1 MNKMGLVE
9 AVQSKLG
16 IAKRSAE
23 DAVDTVFD
31 TIMQT
36 LGRGEDVSVSGFGV
50 FIVKERA
57 ARAGINP
64 RTKERIQVAATKTPK
79 FRAGKSLKEAVK

>member
-9 AVQSKLG
+9 AVQQKIG
-16 IAKRSAE
+16 ITKRSAE
-23 DAVDTVFD
+23 DAVDCVFD

-36 LGRGEDVSVSGFGV
+36 LGQGEEVSISGFGT
-50 FIVKERA
+50 FLVKERS
-57 ARAGINP
+57 ARAGVNP